1 MTHMNPHFK
10 LNSVI
15 SSISRPKPRRKR
27 TKRSVEEFGSDLL
40 HWSIDRQLTNASP
53 WKQKPKQKRTARQT
67 LCALCGQTFIN
78 APHLLQR
85 RLECGH
91 FAHLQCDDNAT
102 IDLIQADTCQLCQP
116 SDQPHMNLVFNP
128 HIMTCSSS
136 PWSNAHT
143 KQRSTTKE
151 PPPTQSKTSKA
162 PTPRACPR
170 RSSH

>member
-78 APHLLQR
+78 APHNLPLLSATDVSFDAVSGAAAEAGR
-85 RLECGH
+85 RPNHGLW
-91 FAHLQCDDNAT
+91 AT
-102 IDLIQADTCQLCQP
+102 A
-116 SDQPHMNLVFNP
+116 
-128 HIMTCSSS
+128 
-136 PWSNAHT
+136 
-143 KQRSTTKE
+143 
-151 PPPTQSKTSKA
+151 
-162 PTPRACPR
+162 RASAIPIIGMLSVRASR
-170 RSSH
+170 R